1 MLSTSEEMS
10 TWFRRVT
17 RGGRG
22 AEVSPAPFQKLEKS
36 AIICGKKCP
45 DWGHLKV
52 KFSFKMQFLRVSRWK
67 NRRFF
72 PCRAFLSD
80 VYRSA
85 RISRNLPCPKKFLV
99 TRLPRV
105 TFVSSSSK
113 TRQIFEALLEVCL
126 INWYL
131 VFFTYALVSLENYT

>member
-1 MLSTSEEMS
+1 MCS
-10 TWFRRVT
+10 TWGAVSTPRKRVT
-17 RGGRG
+17 RGGG
-22 AEVSPAPFQKLEKS
+22 GLPCLFSKIGKKSPNLEKKYPACS
-36 AIICGKKCP
+36 HLCVKC
-45 DWGHLKV
+45 L
-52 KFSFKMQFLRVSRWK
+52 MQFLRVSRWK

-72 PCRAFLSD
+72 PCMAFLSD

-85 RISRNLPCPKKFLV
+85 RISRNLPCPKKFVV
-99 TRLPRV
+99 TRLSRV
-105 TFVSSSSK
+105 VFVSSSSK